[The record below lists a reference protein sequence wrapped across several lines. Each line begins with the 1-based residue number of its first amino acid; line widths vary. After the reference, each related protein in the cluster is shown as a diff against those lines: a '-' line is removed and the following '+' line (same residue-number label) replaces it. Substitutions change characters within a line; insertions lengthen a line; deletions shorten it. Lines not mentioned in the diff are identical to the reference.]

1 MFLKR
6 IHEIKNIGRFSDCT
20 KKIAGI
26 EFDPVTIIYA
36 NNGNGKST
44 FTCILRSIQTGN
56 PSILIGKKTLGS
68 SSSKRIEID
77 FEHANAPIK
86 AKFENKNWNLS
97 PSERIFIFDTKFIAE
112 NVFDGEKI
120 NDEHKA
126 NLHRVV
132 VGAEGK
138 KYAETVD
145 QLVQKIKECEQK
157 KKESG
162 AQYASSPF
170 SRIYTLEKFLA
181 IKEDPDI
188 DKKIDEK
195 KKELQF
201 ASQLNK
207 PAELQVGAP
216 DLELLSETLKKKV
229 GTAHDEAEK
238 KIKKHSAE
246 HIADPDKALPFLSLG
261 NTQVKDES
269 CPFCGQDTSK
279 VNDLIAAY
287 RAYFDDSY
295 DKLQKEIVGSINEFI
310 RWNPADTLLLLKK
323 EAGDW
328 NLILNEKKG
337 LEELISCIDSS
348 TLEKSKEALQVELE
362 KKKQD
367 INYTIPPEK
376 IEAVNTAVADLE
388 QAVTAYNTLI
398 QAFIKKVDRK
408 QPAEIEKAIADF
420 EVIKGRYEEK
430 RVKFATDYASNQ
442 TETERL
448 KKERDAAIKKLSEYS
463 KRTFGDYQ
471 SSINDTL
478 DKIGADFR
486 IENLSEHKDLR
497 KSDSIF
503 CGFDLM
509 FFGKH
514 KVEVSNPS
522 DDKPQMKNTLSE
534 GDKNS
539 LAFAFFV
546 AVLYNNDE
554 LKESLVVVD
563 DPISSFDA
571 ERKKATAKILATLKN
586 KKGDRPA
593 QTIIL
598 THESSFL
605 KRVSREFG
613 DGVLYLEIVPDGVN
627 AEGVK
632 QSTFARLDLYERFF
646 KPDAFDALDRIE
658 KCLSE
663 NKPIDPKAHEDCR
676 IILEN
681 ALEAKYY
688 LQLKNDIGMHK
699 GLSGYVD
706 TLRAAGLM
714 DTTLADEFKNLLP
727 DLHEPHHKG
736 VDTSKEVNSDGD
748 IKTILRNSLELLKK
762 I

>member
-56 PSILIGKKTLGS
+56 SDILIGKKTLGS
-68 SSSKRIEID
+68 SSPKRIEID
-77 FEHANAPIK
+77 FEHGNAPIK
-86 AKFENKNWNLS
+86 AKFENKKWNLS
-97 PSERIFIFDTKFIAE
+97 PSDRIFIFDTKFIGE
-112 NVFDGEKI
+112 NVFDGEKVS
-120 NDEHKA
+120 DEHRA

-138 KYAETVD
+138 KYAEAVD
-145 QLVQKIKECEQK
+145 GFVQKIKTCEQK
-157 KKESG
+157 KKELN
-162 AQYASSPF
+162 SSFATSSF
-170 SRIYTLEKFLA
+170 SKTHTLEKFLS

-188 DKKIDEK
+188 DQKILDK
-195 KKELQF
+195 QKELQF

-207 PAELQVGAP
+207 PAELNISAP
-216 DLELLSETLKKKV
+216 DLESLSDTLNKKI

-238 KIKKHSAE
+238 RIKKHSEE
-246 HIADPDKALPFLSLG
+246 HLANPDAALSFLSSG
-261 NTQVKDES
+261 NTQIKDDS
-269 CPFCGQDTSK
+269 CPFCGQDTKS
-279 VNDLIAAY
+279 VSDLIASY
-287 RAYFDDSY
+287 RAYFDDSFE
-295 DKLQKEIVGSINEFI
+295 KLQKEINISISEFT
-310 RWNPADTLLLLKK
+310 RWNPTETLANLKK
-323 EAGDW
+323 EAEDW
-328 NLILNEKKG
+328 NVLLDDKKG
-337 LEELISCIDSS
+337 FQALTTSIDSS
-348 TLEKSKEALQVELE
+348 KLEKHKGELQIDLE

-367 INYTIPPEK
+367 INYTVPATK
-376 IEAVNTAVADLE
+376 IKAVKDEIETLE
-388 QAVTAYNTLI
+388 QAVSGYNARI

-408 QPAEIEKAIADF
+408 QPVEIEKALAELEATKRRF
-420 EVIKGRYEEK
+420 EEK
-430 RVKFATDYASNQ
+430 AVKFATAYTDNQ
-442 TETERL
+442 KETETL
-448 KKERDAAIKKLSEYS
+448 KKDRDAAIKQLSEYS
-463 KRTFGDYQ
+463 KKTFGVYQ
-471 SSINDTL
+471 TSINDTL

-514 KVEVSNPS
+514 KVEVTNPS
-522 DDKPQMKNTLSE
+522 DDKPQLKNTLSE

-546 AVLYNNDE
+546 AVLFNSDD

-586 KKGDRPA
+586 KNGDRPA

-627 AEGVK
+627 TDGIK

-658 KCLSE
+658 KSLSE
-663 NKPIDPKAHEDCR
+663 NKPIDSKAHEDCR

-688 LQLKNDIGMHK
+688 PQLKNEISMHK
-699 GLSGYVD
+699 GLTGYVD
-706 TLRAAGLM
+706 TLVAGGLM
-714 DTTLADEFKNLLP
+714 ASDLAEEIRKLLP

-736 VDTSKEVNSDGD
+736 ADTSKEINSDGD
-748 IKTILRNSLELLKK
+748 IKTILKTSLDILKK